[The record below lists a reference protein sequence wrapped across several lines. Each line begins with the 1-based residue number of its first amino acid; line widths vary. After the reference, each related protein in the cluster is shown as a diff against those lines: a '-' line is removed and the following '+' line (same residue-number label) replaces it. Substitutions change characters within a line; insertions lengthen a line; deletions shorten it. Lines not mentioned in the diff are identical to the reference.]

1 MTKGLESEF
10 VSNRDGMSYAKGLVA
25 TTENIIS
32 DTWQCIKM
40 YEDQK
45 IPLPPTAAFKCRS
58 LVTFAA
64 ITELMSL
71 VLPKSIKVS
80 VSKVL
85 EHS

>member
-1 MTKGLESEF
+1 
-10 VSNRDGMSYAKGLVA
+10 
-25 TTENIIS
+25 
-32 DTWQCIKM
+32 M

-64 ITELMSL
+64 ITELMAL
-71 VLPKSIKVS
+71 VLPKSIKVA
-80 VSKVL
+80 VFKVL